1 MNGKGRK
8 LFRSAVGILTSVM
21 MMGAYTT
28 TAMASGIGVI
38 DAKDMLDIHAEANRA
53 SAVVGQVM
61 DDGHVAILAKYNDWV
76 QIQAGEIA
84 GWVPAENLVETEI
97 SNEEAV
103 AANEQVIAERTGA
116 TASEDEFFAEEEVQQ
131 DETAALQAEASEAVQ
146 NEIEEVQ
153 TAEEAA
159 RLEAE
164 AQAKAAEEAARLE
177 AEAQAKAAEKAAR
190 LEAEAQAKA
199 AEEAARLEAEA
210 QAKAAEK
217 AARLEAEAQA
227 KAAEEAAR
235 LEAEAQAKAAEKAA
249 RLEAEAQAK
258 AAAEEAAR
266 AEAEAKA
273 AAEAQA
279 AEEAARLAAEAQAK
293 AAAEEAARIAAEAQ
307 QAALAAQ
314 AAQTAAISAE
324 ELKLLANII
333 YCEAGSESYVGKVAV
348 GNVIMNRVK
357 SASQPNTITEVV
369 YAKGQFSPV
378 RNGSLQRALSSDKA
392 DAACYQAAIEA
403 LAGAQPVGGK
413 LFFRRNNG
421 RSGQVIG
428 HHVFY

>member
-1 MNGKGRK
+1 MEVRMNGKGRK

-38 DAKDMLDIHAEANRA
+38 DAKDMLDIHAEANTA
-53 SAVVGQVM
+53 SAVIGQVM
-61 DDGHVAILAKYNDWV
+61 EDGHVAILAKYNDWV

-131 DETAALQAEASEAVQ
+131 DETAALQAEASEAAQ

-153 TAEEAA
+153 AAEEAARIEAEAQAKAAAEEAAQLEAEAQAKTAAEEAARLEAEAQAKAAAEEAA

-164 AQAKAAEEAARLE
+164 AQAKAAEEAA
-177 AEAQAKAAEKAAR
+177 Q

-199 AEEAARLEAEA
+199 AEEAARL
-210 QAKAAEK
+210 
-217 AARLEAEAQA
+217 
-227 KAAEEAAR
+227 
-235 LEAEAQAKAAEKAA
+235 
-249 RLEAEAQAK
+249 
-258 AAAEEAAR
+258 
-266 AEAEAKA
+266 
-273 AAEAQA
+273 
-279 AEEAARLAAEAQAK
+279 
-293 AAAEEAARIAAEAQ
+293 AAEAQ

-314 AAQTAAISAE
+314 TAAISTE

>member
-38 DAKDMLDIHAEANRA
+38 DAKDMLDIHAEANTA
-53 SAVVGQVM
+53 SAVIGQVM
-61 DDGHVAILAKYNDWV
+61 EDGHVAILAKYNDWV

-131 DETAALQAEASEAVQ
+131 DETAALQAEASEAAQ

-153 TAEEAA
+153 AAEEAA
-159 RLEAE
+159 RIEAEAQAKAAAEEAAQLEAE
-164 AQAKAAEEAARLE
+164 AQAKTAAEEAARLE
-177 AEAQAKAAEKAAR
+177 AEAQAKAAAEETAR
-190 LEAEAQAKA
+190 LE
-199 AEEAARLEAEA
+199 
-210 QAKAAEK
+210 
-217 AARLEAEAQA
+217 
-227 KAAEEAAR
+227 
-235 LEAEAQAKAAEKAA
+235 
-249 RLEAEAQAK
+249 
-258 AAAEEAAR
+258 
-266 AEAEAKA
+266 
-273 AAEAQA
+273 
-279 AEEAARLAAEAQAK
+279 
-293 AAAEEAARIAAEAQ
+293 AEAQ

-314 AAQTAAISAE
+314 TAAISTE

>member
-1 MNGKGRK
+1 MEVRMNGKGRK

-38 DAKDMLDIHAEANRA
+38 DAKDMLDIHAEANTA

-61 DDGHVAILAKYNDWV
+61 EDGHVAILAKYNDWV

-131 DETAALQAEASEAVQ
+131 DETAALQAEASKAAQ

-159 RLEAE
+159 RIEAE
-164 AQAKAAEEAARLE
+164 AQAKAAVEEAARLEAEVQAKAAAEEAARLE
-177 AEAQAKAAEKAAR
+177 AEAQ
-190 LEAEAQAKA
+190 
-199 AEEAARLEAEA
+199 
-210 QAKAAEK
+210 
-217 AARLEAEAQA
+217 
-227 KAAEEAAR
+227 
-235 LEAEAQAKAAEKAA
+235 
-249 RLEAEAQAK
+249 
-258 AAAEEAAR
+258 
-266 AEAEAKA
+266 
-273 AAEAQA
+273 
-279 AEEAARLAAEAQAK
+279 
-293 AAAEEAARIAAEAQ
+293 
-307 QAALAAQ
+307 QAAL

>member
-1 MNGKGRK
+1 MEVRMNGKGRK

-38 DAKDMLDIHAEANRA
+38 DAKDMLDIHAEANTA

-61 DDGHVAILAKYNDWV
+61 DDGHVAILTKYNDWV

-131 DETAALQAEASEAVQ
+131 DETAALQAEASEAAQ

-153 TAEEAA
+153 AAEEAARIEAEAQAKATAEEAA
-159 RLEAE
+159 RIEAEAQAKAAEEAAQLEAE

-177 AEAQAKAAEKAAR
+177 AEAQAKAAE
-190 LEAEAQAKA
+190 
-199 AEEAARLEAEA
+199 EAARLE
-210 QAKAAEK
+210 
-217 AARLEAEAQA
+217 
-227 KAAEEAAR
+227 
-235 LEAEAQAKAAEKAA
+235 
-249 RLEAEAQAK
+249 
-258 AAAEEAAR
+258 
-266 AEAEAKA
+266 
-273 AAEAQA
+273 
-279 AEEAARLAAEAQAK
+279 AEAQAK

>member
-38 DAKDMLDIHAEANRA
+38 DAKDMLDIHAEANTA
-53 SAVVGQVM
+53 SAVIGQVM
-61 DDGHVAILAKYNDWV
+61 EDGHVAILAKYNDWV

-103 AANEQVIAERTGA
+103 AANEQVIAERTGE

-131 DETAALQAEASEAVQ
+131 DETAALQAEAREAAQ

-153 TAEEAA
+153 
-159 RLEAE
+159 
-164 AQAKAAEEAARLE
+164 AAEEAARI
-177 AEAQAKAAEKAAR
+177 
-190 LEAEAQAKA
+190 
-199 AEEAARLEAEA
+199 
-210 QAKAAEK
+210 
-217 AARLEAEAQA
+217 
-227 KAAEEAAR
+227 
-235 LEAEAQAKAAEKAA
+235 
-249 RLEAEAQAK
+249 EAEAQAK

-266 AEAEAKA
+266 IE
-273 AAEAQA
+273 
-279 AEEAARLAAEAQAK
+279 AEAQAK
-293 AAAEEAARIAAEAQ
+293 AAAEEAARIEAEAQ

-314 AAQTAAISAE
+314 TAQTAAISAE

>member
-38 DAKDMLDIHAEANRA
+38 DAKDMLDIHAEANTA
-53 SAVVGQVM
+53 SAVIGQVM
-61 DDGHVAILAKYNDWV
+61 EDGHVAILAKYNDWV

-131 DETAALQAEASEAVQ
+131 DETAALQAEASKAAQ

-153 TAEEAA
+153 AAEEAARIEAEAQAKAAAEEAA

-164 AQAKAAEEAARLE
+164 AQAKAAEEAA
-177 AEAQAKAAEKAAR
+177 Q
-190 LEAEAQAKA
+190 
-199 AEEAARLEAEA
+199 
-210 QAKAAEK
+210 
-217 AARLEAEAQA
+217 
-227 KAAEEAAR
+227 
-235 LEAEAQAKAAEKAA
+235 
-249 RLEAEAQAK
+249 
-258 AAAEEAAR
+258 
-266 AEAEAKA
+266 
-273 AAEAQA
+273 
-279 AEEAARLAAEAQAK
+279 LAAEAQAK

>member
-38 DAKDMLDIHAEANRA
+38 DAKDMLDIHAEANTA

-61 DDGHVAILAKYNDWV
+61 EDGHVAILAKYNDWV

-131 DETAALQAEASEAVQ
+131 DETAALQAEASEAAQ

-153 TAEEAA
+153 AAEEAARIEAEAQAKAAAEEAARLEAEAQAKAAAEEAA

-177 AEAQAKAAEKAAR
+177 AEAQ
-190 LEAEAQAKA
+190 
-199 AEEAARLEAEA
+199 
-210 QAKAAEK
+210 
-217 AARLEAEAQA
+217 
-227 KAAEEAAR
+227 
-235 LEAEAQAKAAEKAA
+235 
-249 RLEAEAQAK
+249 
-258 AAAEEAAR
+258 
-266 AEAEAKA
+266 
-273 AAEAQA
+273 
-279 AEEAARLAAEAQAK
+279 
-293 AAAEEAARIAAEAQ
+293 

-314 AAQTAAISAE
+314 TAAVSAE

>member
-38 DAKDMLDIHAEANRA
+38 DAKDMLDIHAEANTA
-53 SAVVGQVM
+53 SAVIGQVM
-61 DDGHVAILAKYNDWV
+61 EDGHVAILAKYNDWV

-131 DETAALQAEASEAVQ
+131 DETAALQAEASEAAQ

-153 TAEEAA
+153 AAEEAA
-159 RLEAE
+159 RIEAE
-164 AQAKAAEEAARLE
+164 AQAKAAEEAA
-177 AEAQAKAAEKAAR
+177 Q
-190 LEAEAQAKA
+190 
-199 AEEAARLEAEA
+199 
-210 QAKAAEK
+210 
-217 AARLEAEAQA
+217 
-227 KAAEEAAR
+227 
-235 LEAEAQAKAAEKAA
+235 
-249 RLEAEAQAK
+249 
-258 AAAEEAAR
+258 
-266 AEAEAKA
+266 
-273 AAEAQA
+273 
-279 AEEAARLAAEAQAK
+279 LAAEAQAK

-307 QAALAAQ
+307 AKAAAEEAARIAAESQQAALAAQ
-314 AAQTAAISAE
+314 AAQTAAISSE

>member
-1 MNGKGRK
+1 MEVRMNGKGRK

-61 DDGHVAILAKYNDWV
+61 EDGHVAILAKYNDWV

-131 DETAALQAEASEAVQ
+131 DETAALQAEASEAAQ

-153 TAEEAA
+153 AAEEAA
-159 RLEAE
+159 QLEAE
-164 AQAKAAEEAARLE
+164 AQAKAAEEAARIE
-177 AEAQAKAAEKAAR
+177 
-190 LEAEAQAKA
+190 
-199 AEEAARLEAEA
+199 
-210 QAKAAEK
+210 
-217 AARLEAEAQA
+217 
-227 KAAEEAAR
+227 
-235 LEAEAQAKAAEKAA
+235 
-249 RLEAEAQAK
+249 
-258 AAAEEAAR
+258 
-266 AEAEAKA
+266 
-273 AAEAQA
+273 
-279 AEEAARLAAEAQAK
+279 AEAQAK

>member
-131 DETAALQAEASEAVQ
+131 DETAALQAEASEAAQ

-153 TAEEAA
+153 AAEEAA
-159 RLEAE
+159 RLEAEAQSKAAAEEAARLEAEAQAKAAAEEAAQLEAE

-177 AEAQAKAAEKAAR
+177 AEAQAKAA
-190 LEAEAQAKA
+190 

-210 QAKAAEK
+210 Q
-217 AARLEAEAQA
+217 
-227 KAAEEAAR
+227 
-235 LEAEAQAKAAEKAA
+235 
-249 RLEAEAQAK
+249 
-258 AAAEEAAR
+258 
-266 AEAEAKA
+266 
-273 AAEAQA
+273 
-279 AEEAARLAAEAQAK
+279 
-293 AAAEEAARIAAEAQ
+293 
-307 QAALAAQ
+307 QAAL

>member
-38 DAKDMLDIHAEANRA
+38 DAKDMLDIHAEANTA
-53 SAVVGQVM
+53 SAVIGQVM
-61 DDGHVAILAKYNDWV
+61 EDGHVAILAKYNDWV

-131 DETAALQAEASEAVQ
+131 DETAALQAEASEAAQ

-153 TAEEAA
+153 AAEEAARIEAEAQAKAAAEEAARLEAEAQAKAAAEEAA

-164 AQAKAAEEAARLE
+164 AQAKAAEEAA
-177 AEAQAKAAEKAAR
+177 Q
-190 LEAEAQAKA
+190 
-199 AEEAARLEAEA
+199 
-210 QAKAAEK
+210 
-217 AARLEAEAQA
+217 
-227 KAAEEAAR
+227 
-235 LEAEAQAKAAEKAA
+235 
-249 RLEAEAQAK
+249 LEAEAQAK

-266 AEAEAKA
+266 LE
-273 AAEAQA
+273 
-279 AEEAARLAAEAQAK
+279 
-293 AAAEEAARIAAEAQ
+293 AEAQ

-314 AAQTAAISAE
+314 TAAISTE

>member
-53 SAVVGQVM
+53 SVVVGQVM
-61 DDGHVAILAKYNDWV
+61 DDGHVAILAKYNGWV

-97 SNEEAV
+97 SNEAAV
-103 AANEQVIAERTGA
+103 AANVQVIAERTGA

-131 DETAALQAEASEAVQ
+131 DETAALQADASEVAQ

-153 TAEEAA
+153 
-159 RLEAE
+159 
-164 AQAKAAEEAARLE
+164 
-177 AEAQAKAAEKAAR
+177 
-190 LEAEAQAKA
+190 
-199 AEEAARLEAEA
+199 
-210 QAKAAEK
+210 
-217 AARLEAEAQA
+217 
-227 KAAEEAAR
+227 
-235 LEAEAQAKAAEKAA
+235 
-249 RLEAEAQAK
+249 
-258 AAAEEAAR
+258 AAEEAAR

-279 AEEAARLAAEAQAK
+279 AEEAARAEAEAKAAAEAQAAEEAARAEAEAKAAAEAQAAAEESARIAAEAQAK
-293 AAAEEAARIAAEAQ
+293 AAEEAARIAAE
-307 QAALAAQ
+307 AQ

-392 DAACYQAAIEA
+392 DASCYQAAIEA
-403 LAGAQPVGGK
+403 LAGSQPVGEK

>member
-38 DAKDMLDIHAEANRA
+38 DAKDMLDIHAEANTA
-53 SAVVGQVM
+53 SAVIGQVM
-61 DDGHVAILAKYNDWV
+61 EDGHVAILAKYNDWV

-103 AANEQVIAERTGA
+103 AANEQVIAERTGE

-131 DETAALQAEASEAVQ
+131 DETAALQAEASEAAQ

-153 TAEEAA
+153 
-159 RLEAE
+159 
-164 AQAKAAEEAARLE
+164 AAEEAARI
-177 AEAQAKAAEKAAR
+177 
-190 LEAEAQAKA
+190 
-199 AEEAARLEAEA
+199 
-210 QAKAAEK
+210 
-217 AARLEAEAQA
+217 
-227 KAAEEAAR
+227 
-235 LEAEAQAKAAEKAA
+235 
-249 RLEAEAQAK
+249 EAEAQAK

-266 AEAEAKA
+266 IE
-273 AAEAQA
+273 
-279 AEEAARLAAEAQAK
+279 AEAQAK
-293 AAAEEAARIAAEAQ
+293 AAAEEAARIEAEAQAKAAAEEAARLAAEAQ
-307 QAALAAQ
+307 QAAL

-403 LAGAQPVGGK
+403 LAGAQPVGDK

>member
-38 DAKDMLDIHAEANRA
+38 DANDMLDIHAEANAA

-61 DDGHVAILAKYNDWV
+61 EDGHVAILAKYNDWV

-131 DETAALQAEASEAVQ
+131 DETAALQAEASEAAQ

-153 TAEEAA
+153 TAEEAARIEAEAQAKAAAEEAA

-177 AEAQAKAAEKAAR
+177 AEAQAKAAEEAAQ
-190 LEAEAQAKA
+190 LEAEAQAK
-199 AEEAARLEAEA
+199 
-210 QAKAAEK
+210 
-217 AARLEAEAQA
+217 
-227 KAAEEAAR
+227 
-235 LEAEAQAKAAEKAA
+235 
-249 RLEAEAQAK
+249 
-258 AAAEEAAR
+258 
-266 AEAEAKA
+266 
-273 AAEAQA
+273 A

>member
-38 DAKDMLDIHAEANRA
+38 DAKDMLDIHAEANTA

-61 DDGHVAILAKYNDWV
+61 EDGHVAILAKYNGWV

-97 SNEEAV
+97 SNEAAV
-103 AANEQVIAERTGA
+103 AANMQVIAERTGA
-116 TASEDEFFAEEEVQQ
+116 TASEDEFFAEKEVQQ
-131 DETAALQAEASEAVQ
+131 DETAALQADASEAAQ

-153 TAEEAA
+153 AAEEAARAEAEAKAAAEEAA

-164 AQAKAAEEAARLE
+164 AQAKAAEEAAQL
-177 AEAQAKAAEKAAR
+177 A
-190 LEAEAQAKA
+190 AEAQAKA
-199 AEEAARLEAEA
+199 AEEAAQLA
-210 QAKAAEK
+210 
-217 AARLEAEAQA
+217 
-227 KAAEEAAR
+227 
-235 LEAEAQAKAAEKAA
+235 
-249 RLEAEAQAK
+249 AEAQAK

-266 AEAEAKA
+266 IE
-273 AAEAQA
+273 
-279 AEEAARLAAEAQAK
+279 AEAQAK

-403 LAGAQPVGGK
+403 LAGAQPVGDK

>member
-38 DAKDMLDIHAEANRA
+38 DAKDMLDIHAEANTA
-53 SAVVGQVM
+53 SAVIGQVM
-61 DDGHVAILAKYNDWV
+61 EDGHVAILAKYNDWV

-131 DETAALQAEASEAVQ
+131 DETAALQAEASEAAQ

-153 TAEEAA
+153 
-159 RLEAE
+159 
-164 AQAKAAEEAARLE
+164 AAEE
-177 AEAQAKAAEKAAR
+177 
-190 LEAEAQAKA
+190 
-199 AEEAARLEAEA
+199 
-210 QAKAAEK
+210 
-217 AARLEAEAQA
+217 
-227 KAAEEAAR
+227 
-235 LEAEAQAKAAEKAA
+235 AA

-258 AAAEEAAR
+258 AAAEEAAQL
-266 AEAEAKA
+266 EAEAQAKA
-273 AAEAQA
+273 A
-279 AEEAARLAAEAQAK
+279 AEEAARLEAEAQAK

>member
-38 DAKDMLDIHAEANRA
+38 DAKDMLDIHAEANTA
-53 SAVVGQVM
+53 SAVIGQVM
-61 DDGHVAILAKYNDWV
+61 EDGHVAILAKYNDWV

-103 AANEQVIAERTGA
+103 AANEQVIAERTGE

-131 DETAALQAEASEAVQ
+131 DETAALQAEASEAAQ

-153 TAEEAA
+153 AAEEAA
-159 RLEAE
+159 RIEAE
-164 AQAKAAEEAARLE
+164 AQAKAA
-177 AEAQAKAAEKAAR
+177 
-190 LEAEAQAKA
+190 
-199 AEEAARLEAEA
+199 AEEAA
-210 QAKAAEK
+210 Q
-217 AARLEAEAQA
+217 
-227 KAAEEAAR
+227 
-235 LEAEAQAKAAEKAA
+235 
-249 RLEAEAQAK
+249 LEAEAQAK

-266 AEAEAKA
+266 IE
-273 AAEAQA
+273 
-279 AEEAARLAAEAQAK
+279 
-293 AAAEEAARIAAEAQ
+293 AEAQ

>member
-1 MNGKGRK
+1 MEVRMNGKGRK
-8 LFRSAVGILTSVM
+8 LFRSAIGILTSVM

-38 DAKDMLDIHAEANRA
+38 DAKDMLDIHAEANTA

-61 DDGHVAILAKYNDWV
+61 EDGHVAILAKYNDWV

-131 DETAALQAEASEAVQ
+131 DETAALQAEASEAAQ

-153 TAEEAA
+153 AAEEAA
-159 RLEAE
+159 RIEAEAQAKAAAEEAARLEAEAQAKAAAEEAAQLEAE

-177 AEAQAKAAEKAAR
+177 AEAQAKAA
-190 LEAEAQAKA
+190 

-210 QAKAAEK
+210 Q
-217 AARLEAEAQA
+217 
-227 KAAEEAAR
+227 
-235 LEAEAQAKAAEKAA
+235 
-249 RLEAEAQAK
+249 
-258 AAAEEAAR
+258 
-266 AEAEAKA
+266 
-273 AAEAQA
+273 
-279 AEEAARLAAEAQAK
+279 
-293 AAAEEAARIAAEAQ
+293 
-307 QAALAAQ
+307 QAAL
-314 AAQTAAISAE
+314 AAQTAAISTE

>member
-1 MNGKGRK
+1 MEVRMNGKGRK

-38 DAKDMLDIHAEANRA
+38 DAKDMLDIHAEANTA
-53 SAVVGQVM
+53 SAVIGQVM
-61 DDGHVAILAKYNDWV
+61 EDGHVAILAKYNDWV

-131 DETAALQAEASEAVQ
+131 DETAALQAEASEAAQ

-153 TAEEAA
+153 AAEEAARIEAEAQAKAAEEAARLEAEAQAKAAAEEAARLEAEVQAKAAAEEAA

-177 AEAQAKAAEKAAR
+177 AEAQAKAA
-190 LEAEAQAKA
+190 
-199 AEEAARLEAEA
+199 
-210 QAKAAEK
+210 
-217 AARLEAEAQA
+217 
-227 KAAEEAAR
+227 
-235 LEAEAQAKAAEKAA
+235 
-249 RLEAEAQAK
+249 
-258 AAAEEAAR
+258 
-266 AEAEAKA
+266 
-273 AAEAQA
+273 
-279 AEEAARLAAEAQAK
+279 
-293 AAAEEAARIAAEAQ
+293 AEEAARIAAEAQ
-307 QAALAAQ
+307 QAAL

>member
-38 DAKDMLDIHAEANRA
+38 DAKDMMDIHAEANTA
-53 SAVVGQVM
+53 SAVIGQVM
-61 DDGHVAILAKYNDWV
+61 EDGHVAILAKYNDWV

-103 AANEQVIAERTGA
+103 AANEQVIAERTGE

-131 DETAALQAEASEAVQ
+131 DETAALQAEASEAAQ

-153 TAEEAA
+153 
-159 RLEAE
+159 
-164 AQAKAAEEAARLE
+164 
-177 AEAQAKAAEKAAR
+177 
-190 LEAEAQAKA
+190 
-199 AEEAARLEAEA
+199 
-210 QAKAAEK
+210 
-217 AARLEAEAQA
+217 
-227 KAAEEAAR
+227 
-235 LEAEAQAKAAEKAA
+235 
-249 RLEAEAQAK
+249 
-258 AAAEEAAR
+258 
-266 AEAEAKA
+266 
-273 AAEAQA
+273 
-279 AEEAARLAAEAQAK
+279 
-293 AAAEEAARIAAEAQ
+293 AAEEAARIEAEAQ

-314 AAQTAAISAE
+314 TAQTAAISAE

>member
-61 DDGHVAILAKYNDWV
+61 DDGHVAILTKYNDWV

-131 DETAALQAEASEAVQ
+131 DETAALQAEASEAAQ

-153 TAEEAA
+153 
-159 RLEAE
+159 
-164 AQAKAAEEAARLE
+164 
-177 AEAQAKAAEKAAR
+177 
-190 LEAEAQAKA
+190 
-199 AEEAARLEAEA
+199 
-210 QAKAAEK
+210 
-217 AARLEAEAQA
+217 
-227 KAAEEAAR
+227 
-235 LEAEAQAKAAEKAA
+235 
-249 RLEAEAQAK
+249 
-258 AAAEEAAR
+258 
-266 AEAEAKA
+266 
-273 AAEAQA
+273 
-279 AEEAARLAAEAQAK
+279 
-293 AAAEEAARIAAEAQ
+293 AAEEAARIAAE
-307 QAALAAQ
+307 AQ

>member
-38 DAKDMLDIHAEANRA
+38 DAKDMLDIHAEANTA
-53 SAVVGQVM
+53 SAVIGQVM
-61 DDGHVAILAKYNDWV
+61 EDGHVAILAKYNDWV

-103 AANEQVIAERTGA
+103 AANEQVIAERTGE

-131 DETAALQAEASEAVQ
+131 DETAALQAEASEAAQ

-153 TAEEAA
+153 AAEEAA
-159 RLEAE
+159 RIEAEAQAKAAAEEAARIEAE

-177 AEAQAKAAEKAAR
+177 AEAQAR
-190 LEAEAQAKA
+190 
-199 AEEAARLEAEA
+199 
-210 QAKAAEK
+210 
-217 AARLEAEAQA
+217 
-227 KAAEEAAR
+227 
-235 LEAEAQAKAAEKAA
+235 
-249 RLEAEAQAK
+249 
-258 AAAEEAAR
+258 
-266 AEAEAKA
+266 
-273 AAEAQA
+273 
-279 AEEAARLAAEAQAK
+279 
-293 AAAEEAARIAAEAQ
+293 AAAEEAARIEAEAQ

-403 LAGAQPVGGK
+403 LAGAQPVGDK

>member
-38 DAKDMLDIHAEANRA
+38 DAKDMLDIHAEANTA

-61 DDGHVAILAKYNDWV
+61 EDGHVAILAKYNDWV

-103 AANEQVIAERTGA
+103 AANEQVIAERTGV

-131 DETAALQAEASEAVQ
+131 DETAALQAEASEAAQ

-153 TAEEAA
+153 
-159 RLEAE
+159 
-164 AQAKAAEEAARLE
+164 AAEE
-177 AEAQAKAAEKAAR
+177 
-190 LEAEAQAKA
+190 
-199 AEEAARLEAEA
+199 
-210 QAKAAEK
+210 
-217 AARLEAEAQA
+217 
-227 KAAEEAAR
+227 
-235 LEAEAQAKAAEKAA
+235 AA

-266 AEAEAKA
+266 LE
-273 AAEAQA
+273 
-279 AEEAARLAAEAQAK
+279 
-293 AAAEEAARIAAEAQ
+293 AEAQ

-314 AAQTAAISAE
+314 TAAISTE

>member
-38 DAKDMLDIHAEANRA
+38 DAKDMLDIHAEANTA
-53 SAVVGQVM
+53 SAVIGQVM
-61 DDGHVAILAKYNDWV
+61 EDGHVAILAKYNDWV

-103 AANEQVIAERTGA
+103 AANEQVIAERTGE

-131 DETAALQAEASEAVQ
+131 DETAALQAEASEAAQ

-153 TAEEAA
+153 AAEEAA
-159 RLEAE
+159 RIEAEAQAKAAAEEAARIEAEAQAKAAAEEAARIEAE
-164 AQAKAAEEAARLE
+164 AQAKAAEEAA
-177 AEAQAKAAEKAAR
+177 Q
-190 LEAEAQAKA
+190 
-199 AEEAARLEAEA
+199 
-210 QAKAAEK
+210 
-217 AARLEAEAQA
+217 
-227 KAAEEAAR
+227 
-235 LEAEAQAKAAEKAA
+235 
-249 RLEAEAQAK
+249 LEAEAQAK

-266 AEAEAKA
+266 IE
-273 AAEAQA
+273 
-279 AEEAARLAAEAQAK
+279 AEAQAK
-293 AAAEEAARIAAEAQ
+293 AAAEEAARLAAEAQ
-307 QAALAAQ
+307 QAAL

-403 LAGAQPVGGK
+403 LAGAQPVGDK

>member
-1 MNGKGRK
+1 MEVRMNGKGRK

-38 DAKDMLDIHAEANRA
+38 DAKDMLDIHAEANTA
-53 SAVVGQVM
+53 SAVIGQVM
-61 DDGHVAILAKYNDWV
+61 EDGHVAILAKYNDWV

-131 DETAALQAEASEAVQ
+131 DETAALQAEASKAAQ

-153 TAEEAA
+153 
-159 RLEAE
+159 
-164 AQAKAAEEAARLE
+164 AAEEAARI
-177 AEAQAKAAEKAAR
+177 
-190 LEAEAQAKA
+190 
-199 AEEAARLEAEA
+199 
-210 QAKAAEK
+210 
-217 AARLEAEAQA
+217 
-227 KAAEEAAR
+227 
-235 LEAEAQAKAAEKAA
+235 
-249 RLEAEAQAK
+249 EAEAQAK

-279 AEEAARLAAEAQAK
+279 AAEEAARLEAEAQAKAAEEAAQLEAEAQAKAAAEEAARIEAEAQAK

-314 AAQTAAISAE
+314 ATQTAAISAE

>member
-38 DAKDMLDIHAEANRA
+38 DAKDMLDIHAEANTA
-53 SAVVGQVM
+53 SAVIGQVM
-61 DDGHVAILAKYNDWV
+61 EDGHVAILAKYNDWV

-103 AANEQVIAERTGA
+103 AANEQVIAERTGE

-131 DETAALQAEASEAVQ
+131 DETAALQAEASEAAQ

-153 TAEEAA
+153 AAEEAA
-159 RLEAE
+159 RIEAEAQAKAAAEEAARIEAE

-177 AEAQAKAAEKAAR
+177 AEAQAKAAEEAAR
-190 LEAEAQAKA
+190 IEAEAQAKA
-199 AEEAARLEAEA
+199 AEEAA
-210 QAKAAEK
+210 Q
-217 AARLEAEAQA
+217 
-227 KAAEEAAR
+227 
-235 LEAEAQAKAAEKAA
+235 
-249 RLEAEAQAK
+249 
-258 AAAEEAAR
+258 
-266 AEAEAKA
+266 
-273 AAEAQA
+273 
-279 AEEAARLAAEAQAK
+279 LAAEAQAK

-307 QAALAAQ
+307 AKAAAEEAARIAAESQQAALAAQ
-314 AAQTAAISAE
+314 AAQTAAISSE

>member
-38 DAKDMLDIHAEANRA
+38 DAKDMLDIHAEANTA
-53 SAVVGQVM
+53 SAVIGQVM
-61 DDGHVAILAKYNDWV
+61 EDGHVAILAKYNDWV

-103 AANEQVIAERTGA
+103 AANEQVIAERTGE

-131 DETAALQAEASEAVQ
+131 DETAALQAEASEAAQ

-153 TAEEAA
+153 
-159 RLEAE
+159 
-164 AQAKAAEEAARLE
+164 AAEEAARI
-177 AEAQAKAAEKAAR
+177 
-190 LEAEAQAKA
+190 
-199 AEEAARLEAEA
+199 
-210 QAKAAEK
+210 
-217 AARLEAEAQA
+217 
-227 KAAEEAAR
+227 
-235 LEAEAQAKAAEKAA
+235 
-249 RLEAEAQAK
+249 EAEAQAK

-266 AEAEAKA
+266 
-273 AAEAQA
+273 
-279 AEEAARLAAEAQAK
+279 LAAES
-293 AAAEEAARIAAEAQ
+293 Q

>member
-8 LFRSAVGILTSVM
+8 LFRSAVGSLTSVM

-164 AQAKAAEEAARLE
+164 AQAKAA
-177 AEAQAKAAEKAAR
+177 
-190 LEAEAQAKA
+190 

-210 QAKAAEK
+210 Q
-217 AARLEAEAQA
+217 
-227 KAAEEAAR
+227 
-235 LEAEAQAKAAEKAA
+235 
-249 RLEAEAQAK
+249 
-258 AAAEEAAR
+258 
-266 AEAEAKA
+266 
-273 AAEAQA
+273 
-279 AEEAARLAAEAQAK
+279 
-293 AAAEEAARIAAEAQ
+293 
-307 QAALAAQ
+307 QAAL
-314 AAQTAAISAE
+314 AAQTAAISTE

>member
-1 MNGKGRK
+1 MEVRMNGKGRK

-53 SAVVGQVM
+53 SVVVGQVM
-61 DDGHVAILAKYNDWV
+61 DDGHVAILAKYNGWV

-103 AANEQVIAERTGA
+103 AANVQVIAERTGA

-131 DETAALQAEASEAVQ
+131 DETAALQAEASEAAQ

-153 TAEEAA
+153 
-159 RLEAE
+159 
-164 AQAKAAEEAARLE
+164 AAEEAARAE
-177 AEAQAKAAEKAAR
+177 VEAKAAAEAQ
-190 LEAEAQAKA
+190 
-199 AEEAARLEAEA
+199 
-210 QAKAAEK
+210 
-217 AARLEAEAQA
+217 
-227 KAAEEAAR
+227 
-235 LEAEAQAKAAEKAA
+235 
-249 RLEAEAQAK
+249 
-258 AAAEEAAR
+258 AAEEAAR

-293 AAAEEAARIAAEAQ
+293 AAEEAARIEAEAQAKAAEEAARIAAEAQ

-392 DAACYQAAIEA
+392 DATCYQAAIEA
-403 LAGAQPVGGK
+403 LAGAQPVGEK

>member
-38 DAKDMLDIHAEANRA
+38 DAKDMLDIHAEANTA

-61 DDGHVAILAKYNDWV
+61 EDGHVAILAKYNDWV

-131 DETAALQAEASEAVQ
+131 DETAALQAEASKAAQ

-153 TAEEAA
+153 AAEEVARLEAEAQAKAAAEEAAQLEAEAQAKAAAEEAA
-159 RLEAE
+159 RLEAEAQAKAAAEEAAQLEAE

-177 AEAQAKAAEKAAR
+177 AEAQAKAA
-190 LEAEAQAKA
+190 

-210 QAKAAEK
+210 Q
-217 AARLEAEAQA
+217 
-227 KAAEEAAR
+227 
-235 LEAEAQAKAAEKAA
+235 
-249 RLEAEAQAK
+249 
-258 AAAEEAAR
+258 
-266 AEAEAKA
+266 
-273 AAEAQA
+273 
-279 AEEAARLAAEAQAK
+279 
-293 AAAEEAARIAAEAQ
+293 
-307 QAALAAQ
+307 QAAL

>member
-38 DAKDMLDIHAEANRA
+38 DAKDMLDIHAEANTA
-53 SAVVGQVM
+53 SAVIGQVM
-61 DDGHVAILAKYNDWV
+61 EDGHVAILAKYNDWV

-131 DETAALQAEASEAVQ
+131 DETAALQAEASEAAQ

-153 TAEEAA
+153 AAEEAARIEAEAQAKAAAEEAAQLEAEAQAKAAAEEAAQLEAEAQAKAAAEEAARLEAEAQAKAAAEEAA

-164 AQAKAAEEAARLE
+164 AQAKAAEEAARL
-177 AEAQAKAAEKAAR
+177 
-190 LEAEAQAKA
+190 
-199 AEEAARLEAEA
+199 
-210 QAKAAEK
+210 
-217 AARLEAEAQA
+217 
-227 KAAEEAAR
+227 
-235 LEAEAQAKAAEKAA
+235 
-249 RLEAEAQAK
+249 
-258 AAAEEAAR
+258 
-266 AEAEAKA
+266 
-273 AAEAQA
+273 
-279 AEEAARLAAEAQAK
+279 
-293 AAAEEAARIAAEAQ
+293 AAEAQ

-314 AAQTAAISAE
+314 AAQTAAVSAE

>member
-38 DAKDMLDIHAEANRA
+38 DAKDMLDIHAEANTA
-53 SAVVGQVM
+53 SAVIGQVM
-61 DDGHVAILAKYNDWV
+61 EDGHVAILAKYNDWV

-131 DETAALQAEASEAVQ
+131 DETAALQAEASEAAQ

-153 TAEEAA
+153 AAEEAARIEAEAQAKAAAEEAARLEAEVQAKAAAEEAA

-177 AEAQAKAAEKAAR
+177 AEAQAKAAEEAAQ

-199 AEEAARLEAEA
+199 AEEAARL
-210 QAKAAEK
+210 
-217 AARLEAEAQA
+217 
-227 KAAEEAAR
+227 
-235 LEAEAQAKAAEKAA
+235 
-249 RLEAEAQAK
+249 
-258 AAAEEAAR
+258 
-266 AEAEAKA
+266 
-273 AAEAQA
+273 
-279 AEEAARLAAEAQAK
+279 
-293 AAAEEAARIAAEAQ
+293 AAEAQ

>member
-38 DAKDMLDIHAEANRA
+38 DAKDMLDIHAEANTA

-61 DDGHVAILAKYNDWV
+61 EDGHVAILAKYNDWV

-131 DETAALQAEASEAVQ
+131 DETAALQAEASKAAQ

-153 TAEEAA
+153 
-159 RLEAE
+159 
-164 AQAKAAEEAARLE
+164 AAEEAARLE
-177 AEAQAKAAEKAAR
+177 AEAQAKAAAAEAAQ

-199 AEEAARLEAEA
+199 A
-210 QAKAAEK
+210 
-217 AARLEAEAQA
+217 
-227 KAAEEAAR
+227 AEE
-235 LEAEAQAKAAEKAA
+235 AA

-266 AEAEAKA
+266 IEAEAQAK
-273 AAEAQA
+273 A
-279 AEEAARLAAEAQAK
+279 AEEAARLAAEAQ
-293 AAAEEAARIAAEAQ
+293 
-307 QAALAAQ
+307 QAAL
-314 AAQTAAISAE
+314 AAQTAAISTE

-333 YCEAGSESYVGKVAV
+333 YCEAGSESYIGKVAV

-357 SASQPNTITEVV
+357 SASQPNTITEIV

-392 DAACYQAAIEA
+392 DAATSPVAGQAT
-403 LAGAQPVGGK
+403 AGASARADRQMQPAIRQQSK
-413 LFFRRNNG
+413 
-421 RSGQVIG
+421 
-428 HHVFY
+428 H

>member
-1 MNGKGRK
+1 MEVRMNGKGRK

-38 DAKDMLDIHAEANRA
+38 DAKDMLDIHAEANTA
-53 SAVVGQVM
+53 SAVIGQVM
-61 DDGHVAILAKYNDWV
+61 EDGHVAILAKYNDWV

-103 AANEQVIAERTGA
+103 AANEQVIAERTGE

-131 DETAALQAEASEAVQ
+131 DETAALQAEASEAAQ

-153 TAEEAA
+153 
-159 RLEAE
+159 
-164 AQAKAAEEAARLE
+164 AAEEAARI
-177 AEAQAKAAEKAAR
+177 
-190 LEAEAQAKA
+190 
-199 AEEAARLEAEA
+199 
-210 QAKAAEK
+210 
-217 AARLEAEAQA
+217 
-227 KAAEEAAR
+227 
-235 LEAEAQAKAAEKAA
+235 
-249 RLEAEAQAK
+249 EAEAQAK
-258 AAAEEAAR
+258 AAAEEAAQL
-266 AEAEAKA
+266 AAQAQAKA
-273 AAEAQA
+273 AEEAAQLAAEAQAKAA
-279 AEEAARLAAEAQAK
+279 AEEAARTAAEAQAK
-293 AAAEEAARIAAEAQ
+293 AAAEEAARIAAESQ

-314 AAQTAAISAE
+314 AAQTAAISSE

>member
-38 DAKDMLDIHAEANRA
+38 DAKDMLDIHAEANTA
-53 SAVVGQVM
+53 SAVIGQVM
-61 DDGHVAILAKYNDWV
+61 EDGHVAILAKYNDWV

-131 DETAALQAEASEAVQ
+131 DETAALQAEASKAAQ

-153 TAEEAA
+153 AAEEAA

-177 AEAQAKAAEKAAR
+177 AEAQAKAA
-190 LEAEAQAKA
+190 

-210 QAKAAEK
+210 Q
-217 AARLEAEAQA
+217 
-227 KAAEEAAR
+227 
-235 LEAEAQAKAAEKAA
+235 
-249 RLEAEAQAK
+249 
-258 AAAEEAAR
+258 
-266 AEAEAKA
+266 
-273 AAEAQA
+273 
-279 AEEAARLAAEAQAK
+279 
-293 AAAEEAARIAAEAQ
+293 
-307 QAALAAQ
+307 QAAL

>member
-38 DAKDMLDIHAEANRA
+38 DAKDMLDIHAEANTA

-61 DDGHVAILAKYNDWV
+61 EDGHVAILAKYNDWV

-131 DETAALQAEASEAVQ
+131 DETAALQAEASEAAQ

-153 TAEEAA
+153 AAEEAA
-159 RLEAE
+159 RLAAE

-177 AEAQAKAAEKAAR
+177 AEAQ
-190 LEAEAQAKA
+190 
-199 AEEAARLEAEA
+199 
-210 QAKAAEK
+210 
-217 AARLEAEAQA
+217 
-227 KAAEEAAR
+227 
-235 LEAEAQAKAAEKAA
+235 
-249 RLEAEAQAK
+249 
-258 AAAEEAAR
+258 
-266 AEAEAKA
+266 
-273 AAEAQA
+273 
-279 AEEAARLAAEAQAK
+279 
-293 AAAEEAARIAAEAQ
+293 
-307 QAALAAQ
+307 QAAL

>member
-38 DAKDMLDIHAEANRA
+38 DAKDMLDIHAEANTA

-61 DDGHVAILAKYNDWV
+61 EDGHVAILAKYNDWV

-131 DETAALQAEASEAVQ
+131 DETAALQAEASEAAQ

-153 TAEEAA
+153 AAEEAARIEAEAQAKAAAEEAAQLEAEAQAKAAEEAA

-177 AEAQAKAAEKAAR
+177 AEAQAKAA
-190 LEAEAQAKA
+190 

-210 QAKAAEK
+210 Q
-217 AARLEAEAQA
+217 
-227 KAAEEAAR
+227 
-235 LEAEAQAKAAEKAA
+235 
-249 RLEAEAQAK
+249 
-258 AAAEEAAR
+258 
-266 AEAEAKA
+266 
-273 AAEAQA
+273 
-279 AEEAARLAAEAQAK
+279 
-293 AAAEEAARIAAEAQ
+293 
-307 QAALAAQ
+307 QAAL

>member
-38 DAKDMLDIHAEANRA
+38 DAKDMLDIHAEANTA

-61 DDGHVAILAKYNDWV
+61 EDGHVAILAKYNDWV

-131 DETAALQAEASEAVQ
+131 DETAALQAEASEAAQ

-153 TAEEAA
+153 AAEEAA
-159 RLEAE
+159 RIEAE
-164 AQAKAAEEAARLE
+164 VQAKAAEEAARLE
-177 AEAQAKAAEKAAR
+177 AEAQAKAA
-190 LEAEAQAKA
+190 
-199 AEEAARLEAEA
+199 AEEAAQLE
-210 QAKAAEK
+210 
-217 AARLEAEAQA
+217 
-227 KAAEEAAR
+227 
-235 LEAEAQAKAAEKAA
+235 
-249 RLEAEAQAK
+249 
-258 AAAEEAAR
+258 
-266 AEAEAKA
+266 
-273 AAEAQA
+273 
-279 AEEAARLAAEAQAK
+279 
-293 AAAEEAARIAAEAQ
+293 AEAQ

>member
-53 SAVVGQVM
+53 SVVVGQVM
-61 DDGHVAILAKYNDWV
+61 DDGHVAILAKYNGWV

-103 AANEQVIAERTGA
+103 AANVQVIAERTGA

-131 DETAALQAEASEAVQ
+131 DETAALQAEASEAAQ

-153 TAEEAA
+153 
-159 RLEAE
+159 
-164 AQAKAAEEAARLE
+164 
-177 AEAQAKAAEKAAR
+177 
-190 LEAEAQAKA
+190 
-199 AEEAARLEAEA
+199 
-210 QAKAAEK
+210 
-217 AARLEAEAQA
+217 
-227 KAAEEAAR
+227 
-235 LEAEAQAKAAEKAA
+235 
-249 RLEAEAQAK
+249 
-258 AAAEEAAR
+258 AAEEAAR

-279 AEEAARLAAEAQAK
+279 AAEEAARIAAEAQAK
-293 AAAEEAARIAAEAQ
+293 AAEEAARIAAEAQ

-314 AAQTAAISAE
+314 AAQTAVVSAE

-369 YAKGQFSPV
+369 YAKGQFSPA

-392 DAACYQAAIEA
+392 DATCYQAAIEA
-403 LAGAQPVGGK
+403 LAGAQPVGEK